1 MELITRRLQTE
12 IPVKELTQ
20 IEDWWNKLSA
30 ENQTELEALYLD
42 EEKHQDTIITMTI
55 DGEFVEHEEGEGK
68 EAFWTNYFYDYVINH
83 ELKLWPTRTFHVCSS
98 NSSAEAAVRNA
109 LIPQGYAC
117 PLQKGNCPMIN
128 MLKENPGKSIE
139 LRIKFKLKK
148 RQESV
153 SVLK

>member
-42 EEKHQDTIITMTI
+42 EEKHQDNIIYMTL
-55 DGEFVEHEEGEGK
+55 DGEFVEHEKEKGED
-68 EAFWTNYFYDYVINH
+68 AFWMNYFYDYVVNH
-83 ELKLWPTRTFHVCSS
+83 ELMFWPSRTTYYVCSS
-98 NSSAEAAVRNA
+98 NSSAEAVIRKAF
-109 LIPQGYAC
+109 LPKGYIC
-117 PLQKGNCPMIN
+117 PLQEGDCPMTN
-128 MLKENPGKSIE
+128 MLKESPGKSIE

-148 RQESV
+148 SAKA
-153 SVLK
+153 SK